1 MKLLK
6 NFLNHSLIDIKIIWK
21 NCLKIASFSSTI
33 YIYFIINQSKT
44 FVLVTANIANK
55 AALFWITDAK
65 LFVPVVT
72 LSVWDNERL
81 LE

>member
-44 FVLVTANIANK
+44 FVLVTASIANK
-55 AALFWITDAK
+55 AASFWITDAK